1 VTTGVSPTEPEAFA
15 WRLMAMS
22 SARLRRCLAVSG
34 TSLLLT
40 ACGTSQHPEPA
51 AAPARLVGTVLA
63 GPTCPV
69 EQAGSPC
76 PDSPVS
82 GAIVRLVGDGKVL
95 GRALTD
101 ARGAFT
107 LEAPPGSYVVKAT
120 NVGGYRAHSSKPVA
134 LMAKAPT
141 TVTLHLDTGIR

>member
-1 VTTGVSPTEPEAFA
+1 
-15 WRLMAMS
+15 
-22 SARLRRCLAVSG
+22 
-34 TSLLLT
+34 
-40 ACGTSQHPEPA
+40 
-51 AAPARLVGTVLA
+51 
-63 GPTCPV
+63 
-69 EQAGSPC
+69 
-76 PDSPVS
+76 
-82 GAIVRLVGDGKVL
+82 VRLVGDGKVL

-120 NVGGYRAHSSKPVA
+120 NVGGYRSHSSKPVA